1 MIDAAGLLV
10 GVLLAGQR
18 FTGLASLRDPLFGD
32 LAGHAEVFL
41 EDGELLLGVLLE
53 LGVLFVLGLILCHED
68 IFLMAADLVEDEGA
82 VELRPLFLLE
92 FLELGLMDDGHLLGA
107 LHWLPGSAGELLELL
122 LGLLMILG
130 EALGELLDLGIL
142 AALLDELAGHDFILV
157 VAGGV
162 AEAFLDVL
170 GVHLLPLVHLVLLL
184 LIKLLLILLGVD
196 ALLLGA
202 GAGLAAGRVL
212 TLRLLDLSEAEGSRG
227 SEGECGDEET
237 FHGKPRMGWWLKTQE
252 RQVDGEG

>member
-1 MIDAAGLLV
+1 LIDAAGLLA

-32 LAGHAEVFL
+32 LAGHAEVFFK
-41 EDGELLLGVLLE
+41 DRELLLGVLLE
-53 LGVLFVLGLILCHED
+53 LGVLFVLGLILCHEHV
-68 IFLMAADLVEDEGA
+68 FFMAPDLVEDEGA
-82 VELRPLFLLE
+82 VEFRPLFLLE
-92 FLELGLMDDGHLLGA
+92 FLELGLVYDGHLLGA
-107 LHWLPGSAGELLELL
+107 LHWLPGGAGELLKLL

-184 LIKLLLILLGVD
+184 LIKLLLILLVD